1 MKTDRLW
8 PDVVTRCNWQLLP
21 GVGLPGLT
29 AGHLLRSFS
38 MPVRLLLCCLLA
50 LPAGVVA
57 DAGEGQ
63 FMGYELGTKY
73 PAQPQDVEVTTTGNL
88 LIAAENPTKPA
99 DIAQVSLIATPESRT
114 IGYIIAASWY
124 ATEGEAREVG
134 RRYVE
139 LLRAKYPD
147 WDFGR
152 ELMDASLRIVEVNF
166 DNAPYNLQLRLVRD
180 DYDGRS
186 MWRISMS
193 LGWQRETK
201 EWHAWQNQAAT
212 EHTAARATEHEQ
224 LLKESDIRGL

>member
-1 MKTDRLW
+1 
-8 PDVVTRCNWQLLP
+8 
-21 GVGLPGLT
+21 
-29 AGHLLRSFS
+29 
-38 MPVRLLLCCLLA
+38 MPIRLLLCCLFA
-50 LPAGVVA
+50 LPADVVA
-57 DAGEGQ
+57 DASEGQ

-73 PAQPQDVEVTTTGNL
+73 PALPQDVEVTTTGNL
-88 LIAAENPTKPA
+88 LITAENPTKPA
-99 DIAQVSLIATPESRT
+99 DIVQVSLIATPESRT

-166 DNAPYNLQLRLVRD
+166 DKAPHNLQLRLVHD
-180 DYDGRS
+180 EYDGRS

-193 LGWQRETK
+193 LGWHRETK

>member
-1 MKTDRLW
+1 
-8 PDVVTRCNWQLLP
+8 
-21 GVGLPGLT
+21 
-29 AGHLLRSFS
+29 
-38 MPVRLLLCCLLA
+38 MPIRLLLCCLFA
-50 LPAGVVA
+50 LPADVVA

-73 PAQPQDVEVTTTGNL
+73 PALPQDVEVTATGNL

-99 DIAQVSLIATPESRT
+99 DIVQVSLIATPESRT
-114 IGYIIAASWY
+114 IGHIVAASWY

-152 ELMDASLRIVEVNF
+152 EQMDASLHIVEVNF
-166 DNAPYNLQLRLVRD
+166 DKAPYNLQLRLVRD
-180 DYDGRS
+180 EYDGRN

-193 LGWQRETK
+193 LGWQRETM
-201 EWHAWQNQAAT
+201 EWNSWQNQAAT
-212 EHTAARATEHEQ
+212 EHAGARATENEQ
-224 LLKESDIRGL
+224 LLKEADIRGL